1 MTVRVFIVD
10 DHELF
15 REGVRARLE
24 RDDRVIVVGDAD
36 EVTAAVE
43 LIGERR
49 PDVVLLDVNLPGG
62 GGAAV
67 ARAVGGQHPEV
78 KFLAL
83 SASDAERDV
92 VAVVRAGAAGY
103 VTKTIPAGELV
114 DAICRVADG
123 GAVFSPSLAGFV
135 LAAFSDVEVTD
146 VDEDL
151 DRLTARELEVLRCI
165 ARGFTYREVGE
176 QLFISVKTVETHV
189 SHVLKKLQLSSRHEL
204 TRWAVD
210 RRLD

>member
-15 REGVRARLE
+15 REGVRSRLE
-24 RDDRVIVVGDAD
+24 ADERVEVVGDAD
-36 EVTAAVE
+36 EASAAIE
-43 LIGERR
+43 LIVERA

-67 ARAVGGQHPEV
+67 AAAVDDPSIR
-78 KFLAL
+78 FLAL
-83 SASDAERDV
+83 SASDDRDDV

-103 VTKTIPAGELV
+103 VTKTIQAGDLV
-114 DAICRVADG
+114 DAVCKVADG
-123 GAVFSPSLAGFV
+123 GAVFSPSLAGYV
-135 LAAFSDVEVTD
+135 LEAFADVEPAD

-151 DRLTARELEVLRCI
+151 DRLTSREFEVLRLI
-165 ARGFTYREVGE
+165 ARGYTYREIGE
-176 QLFISVKTVETHV
+176 RLFISVKTVETHV
-189 SHVLKKLQLSSRHEL
+189 SHVLKKLQMSSRHEL
-204 TRWAVD
+204 TRWAVE

>member
-15 REGVRARLE
+15 REGVRARLAG
-24 RDDRVIVVGDAD
+24 DGRVEVVGDAD
-36 EVTAAVE
+36 EASAAIE
-43 LIGERR
+43 LIVERV

-67 ARAVGGQHPEV
+67 ARAIDDPRIR
-78 KFLAL
+78 FLAL
-83 SASDAERDV
+83 SASDAREDV
-92 VAVVRAGAAGY
+92 VGVVRAGAAGY
-103 VTKTIPAGELV
+103 VTKTIQADELV
-114 DAICRVADG
+114 DAVCTVAEG
-123 GAVFSPSLAGFV
+123 GAVFSPSLAGYV
-135 LAAFSDVEVTD
+135 LEAFADVEPAD

-151 DRLTARELEVLRCI
+151 DRLTSRELEVLRLI
-165 ARGFTYREVGE
+165 ARGYTYREIGE
-176 QLFISVKTVETHV
+176 RLFISIKTVETHV
-189 SHVLKKLQLSSRHEL
+189 SHVLKKLQMSNRHEL